1 MTLSIVFATNN
12 RHKLKEAREI
22 LPADL
27 TILSLE
33 DIGCEEELPET
44 GDTLEAN
51 AFQKARYVHEKYGV
65 SCFSDDTGLEVNA
78 LGGAPGVYSA
88 RYAGTPSDS
97 GRNVERL
104 LRELKD
110 ATDRK
115 ARFRTVVSLHGM
127 GAPVSFEG
135 TVEGC
140 IAELPSGA
148 GGFGYDPVFIPDG
161 FGKTFAE
168 LPPGTKHAVSH
179 RGRAL
184 EHLRNW
190 LSRNV
195 K

>member
-12 RHKLKEAREI
+12 LHKLKEAREI
-22 LPADL
+22 LPADI

-44 GDTLEAN
+44 GNTLAAN

-65 SCFSDDTGLEVNA
+65 ICFSDDTGLEVDA
-78 LGGAPGVYSA
+78 LDGAPGVYSA

-97 GRNVERL
+97 ARNVERL

-110 ATDRK
+110 ISDRK
-115 ARFRTVVSLHGM
+115 ARFRTVVSLQGM

-135 TVEGC
+135 TVEGR
-140 IAELPSGA
+140 ITELPSGV

-161 FGKTFAE
+161 FEKTFAE
-168 LPPGTKHAVSH
+168 LPASTKHAVSH

-190 LSRNV
+190 LSKNE